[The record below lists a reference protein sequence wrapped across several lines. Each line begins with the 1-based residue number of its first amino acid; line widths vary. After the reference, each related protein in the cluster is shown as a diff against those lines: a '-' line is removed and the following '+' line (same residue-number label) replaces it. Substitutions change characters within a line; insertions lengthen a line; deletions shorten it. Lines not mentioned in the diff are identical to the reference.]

1 MSFHLPVSKLT
12 INQQDQV
19 VDLAYCLNPIVPR
32 ERKKLA
38 EGARKPKSEKLSFI
52 FLAAEVPVLAEVWID
67 LVLYDIPS

>member
-1 MSFHLPVSKLT
+1 MSFHLPVSTLT

-19 VDLAYCLNPIVPR
+19 VDLAYCLNPIVSC

-38 EGARKPKSEKLSFI
+38 EGARKPKSKKFSFI
-52 FLAAEVPVLAEVWID
+52 FVAAEVPMLAEIWID